1 MMNTNNE
8 LLIDKELLRSQS
20 AKELLSAYQ
29 SYQKELYTESM
40 INFMAVILK
49 QPDLFTPL
57 VQRFIRILMV
67 KIENKLAEKDEFI
80 ANLLDRV
87 KKYIDD

>member
-1 MMNTNNE
+1 MNTNNK

-20 AKELLSAYQ
+20 AKELLSAYH

-49 QPDLFTPL
+49 TA
-57 VQRFIRILMV
+57 RFIYAFGS
-67 KIENKLAEKDEFI
+67 KIYKNLNGEN
-80 ANLLDRV
+80 
-87 KKYIDD
+87 